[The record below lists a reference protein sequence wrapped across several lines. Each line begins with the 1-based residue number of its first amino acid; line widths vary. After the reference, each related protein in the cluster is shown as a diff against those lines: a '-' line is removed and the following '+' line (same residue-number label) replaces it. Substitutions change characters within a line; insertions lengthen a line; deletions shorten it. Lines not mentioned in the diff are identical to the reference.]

1 MDTKTRT
8 ADRSGR
14 ISIGKDAAE
23 QTYEVEVDEVTGVV
37 TLTPQLTVTAD
48 MLPPEL
54 WSTIQERI
62 AASRAKANVKTS

>member
-14 ISIGKDAAE
+14 ISIGKAAAE
-23 QTYEVEVDEVTGVV
+23 QTYEVAVNEATGVV
-37 TLTPQLTVTAD
+37 TLTPRLTVTAD

-62 AASRAKANVKTS
+62 AASRDKAD